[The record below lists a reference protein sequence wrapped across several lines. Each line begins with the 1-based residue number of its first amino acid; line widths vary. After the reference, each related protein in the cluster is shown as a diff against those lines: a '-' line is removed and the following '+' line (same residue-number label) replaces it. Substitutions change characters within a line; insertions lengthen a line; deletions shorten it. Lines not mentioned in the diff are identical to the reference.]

1 MLRETGDH
9 MPESSRRCRTR
20 PPTKGEEV
28 PRGGQLCNCNPVWA
42 KSYTVGCIMLGNKT
56 GGRYQRSGASG
67 VSQRV
72 FGDSSSPSLVSS
84 GKETEF
90 LAARMAERVG
100 EELEDRFPEHAQEM
114 RTADHRAQACR
125 LGRSPF
131 SAATVNVDFCAHRHR
146 DTNNKETG
154 LSALLTVLP
163 PGEQPGCYHQL
174 PTVSPEGHQS
184 AGVSIALPN
193 GSLMFEAARAFSHQT
208 TPVVSP
214 SSRLSVVFYQ
224 HRLLDRPLHGAAL
237 GECFFY
243 YDGKQTIDMHFP
255 FPYAAV

>member
-1 MLRETGDH
+1 
-9 MPESSRRCRTR
+9 MPKPNRRCRTR
-20 PPTKGEEV
+20 PPTKGEGV
-28 PRGGQLCNCNPVWA
+28 SKGGMLCNCNPAWA
-42 KSYTVGCIMLGNKT
+42 KSYTVGCILLGNKT
-56 GGRYQRSGASG
+56 GCRFQRSGAG

-72 FGDSSSPSLVSS
+72 FTDSPSPQLVSS
-84 GKETEF
+84 GKEIEI
-90 LAARMAERVG
+90 LAARIAERVG

-131 SAATVNVDFCAHRHR
+131 SAATVNIDFCSHRHR

-163 PGEQPGCYHQL
+163 PGQKPSCYHQL

-193 GSLMFEAARAFSHQT
+193 GSLMFEAARSFPHQT

-214 SSRLSVVFYQ
+214 SSRLSLVFYQ

-237 GECFFY
+237 GRFLETR
-243 YDGKQTIDMHFP
+243 DL
-255 FPYAAV
+255 

>member
-56 GGRYQRSGASG
+56 GCRYQKSGASG

-114 RTADHRAQACR
+114 RTADHRAQALYSMFNFLPTSSQIKKVPQPVR
-125 LGRSPF
+125 KL
-131 SAATVNVDFCAHRHR
+131 
-146 DTNNKETG
+146 
-154 LSALLTVLP
+154 LP
-163 PGEQPGCYHQL
+163 PHL
-174 PTVSPEGHQS
+174 
-184 AGVSIALPN
+184 L
-193 GSLMFEAARAFSHQT
+193 LLL
-208 TPVVSP
+208 
-214 SSRLSVVFYQ
+214 SSR
-224 HRLLDRPLHGAAL
+224 AL
-237 GECFFY
+237 
-243 YDGKQTIDMHFP
+243 QT
-255 FPYAAV
+255 